1 MKQHI
6 VLFLLLLLFVAVFIV
21 IGQEQYTIYVVQK
34 GDTLYSIA
42 KQYNTTVEVLLKLNN
57 LRDASKLVVGYKL
70 KVPLV
75 SVKTITYTVQKGDTL
90 YSIARSFA
98 ISVDTLRIINK
109 LTTDTIKAGQILEIP
124 ATGAQV
130 SVNQPTAIHDA
141 VSLPQQ
147 TVTSIA
153 NTKPSAQIKND
164 SGWPCEGKI
173 AYLQGNLQGI
183 LITAGPRTQIK
194 TVRAGVV
201 VSHGPFRG
209 FGTMVFIRASDGLIY
224 VYGGIA
230 RSRVKVGDTVELGAI
245 LGETPSDDANDV
257 FFFVFSGNK
266 ALDPAKVPRG

>member
-1 MKQHI
+1 MKQRI
-6 VLFLLLLLFVAVFIV
+6 VLFFILLLFVALFVLT
-21 IGQEQYTIYVVQK
+21 GQEQYTIYVVQK

-42 KQYNTTVEVLLKLNN
+42 KQYNTTVEILLKLNN
-57 LRDASKLVVGYKL
+57 LTDASKLVVGFKL
-70 KVPLV
+70 KVPV
-75 SVKTITYTVQKGDTL
+75 TPGKTISYTVQKGDTL
-90 YSIARSFA
+90 FSIARSFA
-98 ISVDTLRIINK
+98 VSVDTLRTINK
-109 LTTDTIKAGQILEIP
+109 LTSDTIKAGQVLVIP

-130 SVNQPTAIHDA
+130 SNNSTNTANDP

-147 TVTSIA
+147 TTPSITTA
-153 NTKPSAQIKND
+153 KPSVQVKND

-183 LITAGPRTQIK
+183 LITAGPRAQVK

-209 FGTMVFIRASDGLIY
+209 FGTMIFVRASDGLIY